1 MTSKLHIKNGKR
13 SALRELLLKTDRRR
27 LHHLYLSSCYFTPAS
42 ASRLIKELADEIKLT
57 DVAVYIDRKT
67 ANFHGKEKLEQF
79 CRSTNYEVNLFA
91 VNSSNLFH
99 SKAYALI
106 SYDEA
111 GNISCGSLVLGS
123 ANLTGNGLN
132 DDSRGNVECLLD
144 TQDIEDLDEFIS
156 QLESLDPDITNLDEI
171 ENFKSSDSFAFKY
184 ALLQC
189 GEFVHKWT
197 DNLAQY
203 FAIKY
208 RLNAY
213 GRSRIADPIFDN
225 MGFNVETATIS
236 KKYFEFDYEPAHLE
250 DAENL
255 TRTNGIETYLG
266 YWVPRSS
273 LSFLFKKDGIDE
285 FKERLFSSL
294 EEQYSYIKNKIE
306 NDTKSLLEAGII
318 EADDSGPMEK
328 FDNKIKNLKENE
340 YKIMRIF
347 SKYEVFKLPYDIQEK
362 GKIEDLF
369 DEMVGLCESS
379 QRKNVAKRG
388 FLRAIEEVNLEMLN
402 EIGYE
407 E

>member
-42 ASRLIKELADEIKLT
+42 ATTLIKELAKAGEIKLT

-79 CRSTNYEVNLFA
+79 CRSTNCKVELFA

-106 SYDEA
+106 SYDETD
-111 GNISCGSLVLGS
+111 NIFCGSLVLGS

-156 QLESLDPDITNLDEI
+156 QLKSLDIANLDEI
-171 ENFKSSDSFAFKY
+171 ESFESSDSFAFKY

-208 RLNAY
+208 RLNEY
-213 GRSRIADPIFDN
+213 GRSRIADPIFGD

-236 KKYFEFDYEPAHLE
+236 KRYFQFDYEPVHLE

-266 YWVPRSS
+266 YWVPRSA
-273 LSFLFKKDGIDE
+273 LSSLFKKDGLEE

-294 EEQYSYIKNKIE
+294 EEQHSNIKDKIE
-306 NDTKSLLEAGII
+306 NDTKYLLEAGII
-318 EADDSGPMEK
+318 EKDDSGPMVK
-328 FDNKIKNLKENE
+328 FDNKIQNLKDNE
-340 YKIMRIF
+340 CKIMRIF

-362 GKIEDLF
+362 VKIEDLF
-369 DEMVGLCESS
+369 DDMVELCESS

-388 FLRAIEEVNLEMLN
+388 FLQAIEAVNLEMLN